1 LAWVGLVAVMV
12 LAMVVVVAFLSIDLS
27 GVVTIPVSVGT
38 LASASALVPM
48 TWRMTLDLDRR
59 NGRRRRVWQEEKF
72 RSSIGQ

>member
-1 LAWVGLVAVMV
+1 MGLVAVMV